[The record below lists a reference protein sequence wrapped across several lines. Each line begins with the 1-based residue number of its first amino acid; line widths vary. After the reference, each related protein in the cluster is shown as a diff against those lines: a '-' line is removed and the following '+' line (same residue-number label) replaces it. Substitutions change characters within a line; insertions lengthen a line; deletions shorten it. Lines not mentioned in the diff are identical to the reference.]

1 MRALVLQMWF
11 VYLAANP
18 ACSKHI
24 LDIRNESSFLSV
36 PKPHITICLDSKSN
50 QWLNSCNNE
59 VGKKWCVRDN
69 SLFNGWCPSVGNE
82 GLLLLPSQIW
92 NALVISVIW
101 TSSKTSSELFLI
113 ICLRCPA
120 LGIAPECR
128 RKSVAPDVPGVHS
141 PNQYF
146 DLVVH

>member
-24 LDIRNESSFLSV
+24 LDIRNKSSYLC
-36 PKPHITICLDSKSN
+36 PNLTITIFLDSKSN
-50 QWLNSCNNE
+50 QWLNSCNSE
-59 VGKKWCVRDN
+59 VGKKWCVKEN

-82 GLLLLPSQIW
+82 GLLLLPGQIW

-101 TSSKTSSELFLI
+101 TSSKTSSELLLI
-113 ICLRCPA
+113 ICLCYLV
-120 LGIAPECR
+120 LGIAPECSC
-128 RKSVAPDVPGVHS
+128 KSVAPNIPFVHKPS
-141 PNQYF
+141 QYF
-146 DLVVH
+146 DLVVR